1 MATLRSPEL
10 PTMLLRVPTHPSDP
24 WSRSL
29 AAQTRHHGPNWSHRP
44 ARSTTAASEDP
55 LWSQKNCR
63 PTGIFLG
70 GGVGSL
76 DQGAGAERE
85 QSGGVRV
92 IVREIPPTT
101 KPRGA

>member
-1 MATLRSPEL
+1 
-10 PTMLLRVPTHPSDP
+10 MLLRVPTNPSDP

-29 AAQTRHHGPNWSHRP
+29 AAQTGHRRPNVASSLE
-44 ARSTTAASEDP
+44 RSKTAASEDP
-55 LWSQKNCR
+55 PWSQKNCR

-85 QSGGVRV
+85 QSGGARV

-101 KPRGA
+101 KPTGA